1 MSDLLTQDLIVLI
14 NHFTRALSRAGEGED
29 TLGGPMLR
37 NVNFVVLLLA
47 SLGFLSMAAVPAM
60 AQVDRG
66 NIVGTVTDPTG
77 ARISNAQITITN
89 LETGQP
95 VHLTT
100 DVEGNY
106 NANLLKIGT
115 YSVLATKQGFEKTV
129 QPSVDVAVNQS
140 VRVDLLLK
148 LGAASETVEVTGAA
162 PLLQTESSS
171 LGTIETERR
180 ISDLPLNGR
189 NFIQLAYLGPGANGG
204 QTGTNVSGGVFENER
219 ANEAISVNGL
229 RVSNNNFLLNGVD
242 NNEFGLGGV
251 VVLPPPDAIQEFK
264 TEENSMSAEFGRG
277 GAAVNVVLKSGSN
290 KIHGGLYEFIRN
302 DKLDAVNYFNQGRQP
317 FKRNQFGA
325 FLGGPLKKNRT
336 FLFGDYQGSRLRAS
350 NPFLSTVPTTAE
362 RAGIFTDR
370 LTGQNFSPCPTPSL
384 TDTFDTGTIFDPYT
398 TNTNYQCAD
407 GSTVSLRAPI
417 SYQGQ
422 VNVIPPCVG
431 STGLSATGGACLN
444 QVGSNIANFYPQPT
458 DPTSLT
464 NNYLANQNQ
473 VNNQDSI
480 DIRLDH
486 RFREQDQIFG
496 SYSFG
501 DVRSQQP
508 GPLGPLWGGSDCCPS
523 ISNSRAQHLGI
534 GYTHTFSERVL
545 NDLHGGYFRYAVNA
559 LPFNFGKNLGAQLGI
574 PNVNRPG
581 YPNSSGLTN
590 IDIAGFTSL
599 GDSQWLPEHVFENIF
614 QVADTLTWI
623 KGRHSL
629 KFGVDFRRQQRNF
642 FQLSNP
648 RGYFVFGGGYTNDLT
663 TANGGNGLADAL
675 LGVPISNEQD
685 FLAGLY
691 PTRYWDLAEFFQDDF
706 HLSHNL
712 TINLGLRYELTSPA
726 NGRVGNFDLNRATVV
741 TSYGP
746 GAVSHAGVQF
756 DKKDWGPRVGLAWSV
771 AKNTVVR
778 SAFGMFYSA
787 EANIFDDLGLNPPQ
801 LSFYAANFNA
811 AAIPSAGQLVSSG
824 FPSTLPQGSATN
836 ISGPV
841 KTTGPIRRI
850 PRILEWNL
858 SVQHQFTENWV
869 AQIGYVGTRSN
880 DLWNHEAS
888 DLNQA
893 PQVLDTNFCG
903 PDPTNCI
910 PNFGR
915 RYFAQQPNMT
925 QVLPLD
931 YPQFQ
936 SAYNAFQASL
946 NKRFSKGFNVLVAYT
961 FAKNLGNA
969 DGNVGGYVQNAY
981 FPNLEH
987 GAVSPDLRQRLSVSY
1002 LYEIPVG
1009 HGRQFMGGAHG
1020 IVDAVLG
1027 GWQLAGITSAQ
1038 TGEAV
1043 TAVMSTDLSNT
1054 GSFSY
1059 RPNQIANP
1067 YNFSFNT
1074 ASQANDYG
1082 CSNPGHQTLDCWVNQ
1097 ATFIAPPLAY
1107 LQQSAHSFGNGRIGN
1122 LRGPN
1127 LVDFDLVLQKN
1138 FKIAESQQIEFR
1150 SEFFNLLNHPNFGL
1164 PGGGSLVYVDVP
1176 GGAAITNTATDN
1188 RQIEFALK
1196 YTF

>member
-1 MSDLLTQDLIVLI
+1 MFRTVHAVI
-14 NHFTRALSRAGEGED
+14 
-29 TLGGPMLR
+29 
-37 NVNFVVLLLA
+37 LLLA
-47 SLGFLSMAAVPAM
+47 FFGLLLITTTPAT

-66 NIVGTVTDPTG
+66 AIVGTVTDPSG
-77 ARISNAQITITN
+77 ARISNAQITVTN
-89 LETGQP
+89 RETGQP

-100 DVEGNY
+100 DDEGNY

-115 YSVLATKQGFEKTV
+115 YSVSATRQGFETTT

-140 VRVDLLLK
+140 VRVDLVLK
-148 LGAASETVEVTGAA
+148 LGSATETVEVTGAA

-171 LGTIETERR
+171 LGTVETERR
-180 ISDLPLNGR
+180 ISELPLNGR

-204 QTGTNVSGGVFENER
+204 QTGSNVSGGVFENER

-277 GAAVNVVLKSGSN
+277 GAAVNVVLKSGAN
-290 KIHGGLYEFIRN
+290 QLHGGVYEFIRN
-302 DKLDAVNYFNQGRQP
+302 DKLDAVNYFNQGQQP

-325 FLGGPLKKNRT
+325 FVGGPIRKNKT
-336 FLFGDYQGSRLRAS
+336 FFFGDYQGSRLRAS
-350 NPFLSTVPTTAE
+350 NPFLSTVPVGTVPAGASTSDE
-362 RAGIFTDR
+362 RSGNFQDR
-370 LTGQNFSPCPTPSL
+370 LTYNYFSPCGPNPAPS
-384 TDTFDTGTIFDPYT
+384 DPQFDYGTIFDPYT
-398 TNTNYQCAD
+398 TGWNPNTN
-407 GSTVSLRAPI
+407 TI
-417 SYQGQ
+417 
-422 VNVIPPCVG
+422 
-431 STGLSATGGACLN
+431 TGLPYTCNDGTTVLLRKPVSYNGQPNVMDPSKVN

-473 VNNQDSI
+473 INDQDSF
-480 DIRLDH
+480 DVRVDH
-486 RFREQDQIFG
+486 RFSEQDQVFS

-501 DVRSQQP
+501 DIRSQQP

-523 ISNSRAQHLGI
+523 ISDSRAQHLGI

-559 LPFNFGKNLGAQLGI
+559 LPFNFGKDLGTLLGI

-590 IDIAGFTSL
+590 IDVAGFTSL
-599 GDSQWLPEHVFENIF
+599 GDSQWLPEHVFENIT

-648 RGYFVFGGGYTNDLT
+648 RGYFDFGGGYTNDLT
-663 TANGGNGLADAL
+663 TANGGNALADL
-675 LGVPISNEQD
+675 LFGVPISNEQD

-706 HLSHNL
+706 HLSRTL
-712 TINLGLRYELTSPA
+712 TVNLGLRYEVTSPA
-726 NGRVGNFDLNRATVV
+726 NGRVGNFDLNRAVVV
-741 TSYGP
+741 TSYGT

-756 DKKDWGPRVGLAWSV
+756 DKKDWGPRVGFAWSV
-771 AKNTVVR
+771 EKNTVVR

-801 LSFYAANFNA
+801 LSFYAANFSAN
-811 AAIPSAGQLVSSG
+811 AIPPASQLVSSG
-824 FPSTLPQGSATN
+824 FPGALPQGSATA

-841 KTTGPIRRI
+841 KTTGPKRVI

-858 SVQHQFTENWV
+858 SLQHQFTPNWV
-869 AQIGYVGTRSN
+869 AQVGYVGTRSY

-893 PQVLDTNFCG
+893 PQILDTNFCG
-903 PDPTNCI
+903 TDPTNCI
-910 PNFGR
+910 ANYGR

-936 SAYNAFQASL
+936 TFYNAFQASL
-946 NKRFSKGFNVLVAYT
+946 NKRFSSGFNVLAAYT
-961 FAKNLGNA
+961 YSKNLGNA

-987 GAVSPDLRQRLSVSY
+987 GPVAPDLRQRFSLSY
-1002 LYEIPVG
+1002 LYELPVG
-1009 HGRQFMGGAHG
+1009 HDRQFLGDAHG
-1020 IVDAVLG
+1020 FLDGFLG
-1027 GWQLAGITSAQ
+1027 GWQVAGITSAQ

-1043 TAVMSTDLSNT
+1043 NAVMSTDLSNT

-1059 RPNQIANP
+1059 RPNQVANP
-1067 YNFSFNT
+1067 YDFSFNT
-1074 ASQANDYG
+1074 ASQGTDFA
-1082 CSNPGHQTLDCWVNQ
+1082 CSKPGHQTLDCWYNQ
-1097 ATFIAPPLAY
+1097 AAFAAPLLASG
-1107 LQQSAHSFGNGRIGN
+1107 QQSAHSFGNAKIGD
-1122 LRGPN
+1122 LRGPH
-1127 LVDFDLVLQKN
+1127 LVDFDVVLQKN
-1138 FKIAESQQIEFR
+1138 FKIRESQQIEFR

-1164 PGGGSLVYVDVP
+1164 PGGGSSAPVDVQ

>member
-1 MSDLLTQDLIVLI
+1 MTY
-14 NHFTRALSRAGEGED
+14 R
-29 TLGGPMLR
+29 
-37 NVNFVVLLLA
+37 VNAMVSFLAFFGLLLIA
-47 SLGFLSMAAVPAM
+47 TTPVA

-66 NIVGTVTDPTG
+66 NIVGAVTDPSG
-77 ARISNAQITITN
+77 ARISNAQVTITN
-89 LETGQP
+89 LETSQS

-100 DVEGNY
+100 DDEGNY
-106 NANLLKIGT
+106 NAKLLKIGT
-115 YSVLATKQGFEKTV
+115 YSISATKQGFETTV
-129 QPSVDVAVNQS
+129 QAGVDVAVNQS
-140 VRVDLLLK
+140 VRVDLVLK
-148 LGAASETVEVTGAA
+148 LGAASERVEVTGAA

-180 ISDLPLNGR
+180 ISELPLNGR

-219 ANEAISVNGL
+219 ADEAISVNGL

-251 VVLPPPDAIQEFK
+251 IVLPPPDAIQEFK

-277 GAAVNVVLKSGSN
+277 GAAVNVVLKSGTN
-290 KIHGGLYEFIRN
+290 RIHGGVYEFIRN
-302 DKLDAVNYFNQGRQP
+302 DKLDAVNYFNVGQQP

-325 FLGGPLKKNRT
+325 FLGGPLKKGRT

-350 NPFLSTVPTTAE
+350 NPFLSTVPTNAPVSPLSNE
-362 RAGIFTDR
+362 RAGDFSDR
-370 LTGQNFSPCPTPSL
+370 LTGTTFSPCGPNAAS
-384 TDTFDTGTIFDPYT
+384 TDPFFDTGAIFNPYT
-398 TNTNYQCAD
+398 TRDSTCQD
-407 GSTVSLRAPI
+407 GTVISLRDQI
-417 SYQGQ
+417 SYNGQ
-422 VNVIPPCVG
+422 PNVIPP
-431 STGLSATGGACLN
+431 TMIN
-444 QVGSNIANFYPQPT
+444 QVGQNIANFYPQPT
-458 DPTSLT
+458 DPTQLT

-473 VNNQDSI
+473 VNDQDSF
-480 DIRLDH
+480 DIRVDH

-523 ISNSRAQHLGI
+523 ISNSRAQHLGM

-559 LPFNFGKNLGAQLGI
+559 LPFNFGKDLGAQLGI

-581 YPNSSGLTN
+581 FPNSTGLTN
-590 IDIAGFTSL
+590 IDVAGFTSL
-599 GDSQWLPEHVFENIF
+599 GDSQYLPEHVFENIF
-614 QVADTLTWI
+614 QAADTLTWI
-623 KGRHSL
+623 RGRHSL
-629 KFGVDFRRQQRNF
+629 RFGVDFRRQQRNF

-663 TANGGNGLADAL
+663 TANGGNGLADLL
-675 LGVPISNEQD
+675 LGVPVFNEQD
-685 FLAGLY
+685 FLGGLY
-691 PTRYWDLAEFFQDDF
+691 PTRYWDLSEFVQDDF
-706 HLSHNL
+706 HVSHNL
-712 TINLGLRYELTSPA
+712 TINVGLRYELTSPA
-726 NGRVGNFDLNRATVV
+726 NGRVGNFDLNRAIVV

-756 DKKDWGPRVGLAWSV
+756 DKKDWGPRIGFAWSV
-771 AKNTVVR
+771 EKNTVVR

-801 LSFYAANFNA
+801 LTFYAANFNA
-811 AAIPSAGQLVSSG
+811 GAIPSAAQLVSSG
-824 FPSTLPQGSATN
+824 FPSALPPGSATN

-841 KTTGPIRRI
+841 KTTGPKRLI

-858 SVQHQFTENWV
+858 SLQHQFAQNWV
-869 AQIGYVGTRSN
+869 AQIGYVGTRSY

-893 PQVLDTNFCG
+893 PQILDTNFCG
-903 PDPTNCI
+903 ADPNNCI

-915 RYFAQQPNMT
+915 KYYAQQANMT

-936 SAYNAFQASL
+936 SFYNAFQASL
-946 NKRFSKGFNVLVAYT
+946 NKRLSNGFNVLAAYT

-987 GAVSPDLRQRLSVSY
+987 GLVAPDLRQRLSVSY

-1009 HGRQFMGGAHG
+1009 HGRKFMGDSHG
-1020 IVDAVLG
+1020 VADALLG
-1027 GWQLAGITSAQ
+1027 GWQIAGITSAQ

-1043 TAVMSTDLSNT
+1043 TAIMSTDLSNT

-1067 YNFSFNT
+1067 YDFSFNT
-1074 ASQANDYG
+1074 ASQATDYG

-1097 ATFIAPPLAY
+1097 AAFVAPPLAN
-1107 LQQSAHSFGNGRIGN
+1107 LQQSAHSFGNSRIGN

-1138 FKIAESQQIEFR
+1138 FKIRESQQIEFR

-1164 PGGGSLVYVDVP
+1164 PGGGSLVAVDVP
-1176 GGAAITNTATDN
+1176 GGAAVTNTATDN

>member
-1 MSDLLTQDLIVLI
+1 MLRRILA
-14 NHFTRALSRAGEGED
+14 RALFP
-29 TLGGPMLR
+29 T
-37 NVNFVVLLLA
+37 FF
-47 SLGFLSMAAVPAM
+47 GFLLVATVPAA

-66 NIVGTVTDPTG
+66 AIVGTVTDPSG
-77 ARISNAQITITN
+77 ARISNARITITN
-89 LETGQP
+89 RETGQL

-100 DVEGNY
+100 DAEGNY
-106 NANLLKIGT
+106 NATLLKIGT
-115 YSVLATKQGFEKTV
+115 YSVSANKQGFETTV
-129 QPSVDVAVNQS
+129 QDVVDVAVNQS
-140 VRVDLLLK
+140 VRVDLALR
-148 LGAASETVEVTGAA
+148 LGAASERVEVTGAA

-180 ISDLPLNGR
+180 IAELPLNGR

-277 GAAVNVVLKSGSN
+277 GAAVNVVLKSGAN
-290 KIHGGLYEFIRN
+290 QIHGGLYEFIRN
-302 DKLDAVNYFNQGRQP
+302 DKLDAVNYFNQGQQP

-325 FLGGPLKKNRT
+325 FLGGPIKKNKT

-350 NPFLSTVPTTAE
+350 NPFLSTVPTVAE
-362 RAGIFTDR
+362 RGGDFTDR
-370 LTGQNFSPCPTPSL
+370 LTGQTFSPCPTPSS
-384 TDTFDTGTIFDPYT
+384 TDTFDTGTIFDPYS
-398 TNTNYQCAD
+398 TNSNYQCAD
-407 GSTVSLRAPI
+407 GSVVSLRTPI
-417 SYQGQ
+417 SYLGH
-422 VNVIPPCVG
+422 VNVIPPTTMNAVG
-431 STGLSATGGACLN
+431 
-444 QVGSNIANFYPQPT
+444 QNIANFYPQPT
-458 DPTSLT
+458 DPTALT

-473 VNNQDSI
+473 VNNQDSF

-486 RFREQDQIFG
+486 RFREQDQIFS

-523 ISNSRAQHLGI
+523 VSNSRAQHLGV
-534 GYTHTFSERVL
+534 GYTHTFSEHLL

-559 LPFNFGKNLGAQLGI
+559 LPFNFGKDLGAKLGI

-590 IDIAGFTSL
+590 IDVAGFTSL

-623 KGRHSL
+623 RGRHAL

-642 FQLSNP
+642 FQLSSP
-648 RGYFVFGGGYTNDLT
+648 RGWFVFGGGYSNDLT
-663 TANGGNGLADAL
+663 TANGGNALADLL

-685 FLAGLY
+685 FLVGLY

-706 HLSHNL
+706 HFSHNL
-712 TINLGLRYELTSPA
+712 TINFGLRYEVTSPA
-726 NGRVGNFDLNRATVV
+726 NGQVGNFDLNRAIVV

-746 GAVSHAGVQF
+746 GATGHAGVRF
-756 DKKDWGPRVGLAWSV
+756 DKKNLGPRLGFAWSV

-811 AAIPSAGQLVSSG
+811 SAIPSAAQLVSSG
-824 FPSTLPQGSATN
+824 FPIAVPQGSATN

-841 KTTGPIRRI
+841 KTTGPIRKI

-858 SVQHQFTENWV
+858 SVQHQFTQNWV
-869 AQIGYVGTRSN
+869 AQIGYVGTRSY

-893 PQVLDTNFCG
+893 PQILDTNFCG

-915 RYFAQQPNMT
+915 RYFSQQPNMT

-936 SAYNAFQASL
+936 SFYNAFQASL
-946 NKRFSKGFNVLVAYT
+946 NKRFSSGFNMLVAYT

-1009 HGRQFMGGAHG
+1009 HGRHFMGDAHG
-1020 IVDAVLG
+1020 IVDAFLG
-1027 GWQLAGITSAQ
+1027 DGRLRES
-1038 TGEAV
+1038 
-1043 TAVMSTDLSNT
+1043 
-1054 GSFSY
+1054 
-1059 RPNQIANP
+1059 
-1067 YNFSFNT
+1067 
-1074 ASQANDYG
+1074 
-1082 CSNPGHQTLDCWVNQ
+1082 
-1097 ATFIAPPLAY
+1097 PPRKPA
-1107 LQQSAHSFGNGRIGN
+1107 R
-1122 LRGPN
+1122 R
-1127 LVDFDLVLQKN
+1127 
-1138 FKIAESQQIEFR
+1138 
-1150 SEFFNLLNHPNFGL
+1150 
-1164 PGGGSLVYVDVP
+1164 
-1176 GGAAITNTATDN
+1176 
-1188 RQIEFALK
+1188 
-1196 YTF
+1196 

>member
-1 MSDLLTQDLIVLI
+1 MLHRIARVLFPTFFSFLLI
-14 NHFTRALSRAGEGED
+14 
-29 TLGGPMLR
+29 
-37 NVNFVVLLLA
+37 
-47 SLGFLSMAAVPAM
+47 AAVPAA

-66 NIVGTVTDPTG
+66 AIVGTVTDPTG

-89 LETGQP
+89 RETGQP

-100 DVEGNY
+100 DAEGNY
-106 NANLLKIGT
+106 NATLLKVGS
-115 YSVLATKQGFEKTV
+115 YSVSATKQGFETTI
-129 QPSVDVAVNQS
+129 QAIVDVSVSQS

-148 LGAASETVEVTGAA
+148 LGAASERVEVTGAA

-180 ISDLPLNGR
+180 ISELPLNGR

-277 GAAVNVVLKSGSN
+277 GAAVNVVLKSGAN
-290 KIHGGLYEFIRN
+290 RIHGGLYEFIRN
-302 DKLDAVNYFNQGRQP
+302 DKLDAVNYFNQGQQP

-325 FLGGPLKKNRT
+325 FLGGPIKKNRT

-350 NPFLSTVPTTAE
+350 NPFLSTVPTAAE
-362 RAGIFTDR
+362 RGGDFTDR
-370 LTGQNFSPCPTPSL
+370 LTGQTFSPCPTPSS
-384 TDTFDTGTIFDPYT
+384 TDTFDTGAIFDPYS
-398 TNTNYQCAD
+398 TNSNYQCAD
-407 GSTVSLRAPI
+407 GSVVSLRTPI
-417 SYQGQ
+417 SYLGQ
-422 VNVIPPCVG
+422 VNVIPPTAMNTVG
-431 STGLSATGGACLN
+431 
-444 QVGSNIANFYPQPT
+444 QNIANFYPQPT
-458 DPTSLT
+458 DPTALT

-473 VNNQDSI
+473 VNDQDSF

-486 RFREQDQIFG
+486 RFREQDQIFA

-523 ISNSRAQHLGI
+523 VSNSRAQHLGV
-534 GYTHTFSERVL
+534 GYTHTFSEHFL

-559 LPFNFGKNLGAQLGI
+559 LPFNFGKHLGTKLGI

-590 IDIAGFTSL
+590 IDVAGFTSL

-614 QVADTLTWI
+614 QIADTLTWI
-623 KGRHSL
+623 RGRHAL

-642 FQLSNP
+642 FQLSSP
-648 RGYFVFGGGYTNDLT
+648 RGWFVFGGGYTNDLT
-663 TANGGNGLADAL
+663 TANGGNALADLL

-685 FLAGLY
+685 FLSGLY

-706 HLSHNL
+706 HLSHNF
-712 TINLGLRYELTSPA
+712 TINFGLRYELTSPA
-726 NGRVGNFDLNRATVV
+726 NGRVGNFDLNRAIVV

-756 DKKDWGPRVGLAWSV
+756 DKKDWGPRLGFSWSV

-811 AAIPSAGQLVSSG
+811 SAIPSAAQLVSSG
-824 FPSTLPQGSATN
+824 FPNTVPQGSATS

-841 KTTGPIRRI
+841 KTTGPIRKI

-858 SVQHQFTENWV
+858 SVQNQFTPNWV
-869 AQIGYVGTRSN
+869 AQIGYVGTRSY

-903 PDPTNCI
+903 PDPNNCI

-915 RYFAQQPNMT
+915 RYFSQQQNLT

-936 SAYNAFQASL
+936 SFYNAFQASL
-946 NKRFSKGFNVLVAYT
+946 NKRFSNGFNMLVAYT

-1002 LYEIPVG
+1002 LYEMPVG
-1009 HGRQFMGGAHG
+1009 HGRHFMGDAHG
-1020 IVDAVLG
+1020 IVDAFFG
-1027 GWQLAGITSAQ
+1027 GWQVAGITSAQ
-1038 TGEAV
+1038 TGEAA

-1097 ATFIAPPLAY
+1097 AAFVAPPLAQT
-1107 LQQSAHSFGNGRIGN
+1107 QQSAHSFGNGRIGN
-1122 LRGPN
+1122 LRGPH
-1127 LVDFDLVLQKN
+1127 LVDFDLVLQKS
-1138 FKIAESQQIEFR
+1138 FRVTESQQIEFR